1 MDPLKNYQES
11 EFKMTANTS
20 QISSTSTAD
29 PVQTSNRTP
38 THSNF
43 VNDATL
49 EAVHLLEI
57 FLAILEALSD
67 LMSEIQG
74 FSHR

>member
-1 MDPLKNYQES
+1 MDLLKNSQES
-11 EFKMTANTS
+11 EYKLTANTS

-29 PVQTSNRTP
+29 SVQQSNRTP

-43 VNDATL
+43 MDDVTL

-67 LMSEIQG
+67 LMSETEA

>member
-1 MDPLKNYQES
+1 MD
-11 EFKMTANTS
+11 
-20 QISSTSTAD
+20 D
-29 PVQTSNRTP
+29 V
-38 THSNF
+38 
-43 VNDATL
+43 TL

-67 LMSEIQG
+67 LMSETEA